1 MTACTE
7 RAWTIKNHPVMNQG
21 REMLKRIELAVDVFL
36 TAMVFVAVYAVK
48 RSWLAG
54 PFEGLTTTPNY
65 YLLLLLIIIIWYV
78 TLDFVN
84 IDYRYGAK
92 MTFPLVM
99 EIFKGVTL
107 GIVVLVVCMYIFKIT
122 DVSRLLIFLF
132 YVMDLIVL
140 ILARWLIDRLVASK
154 RRDGYFYRHILILGS
169 RTAAQELIQ
178 LVKNQKGS
186 TFKIVGCIELNRE
199 DVGKTVACEVQVIG
213 TLDDLRDILLNQVID
228 EVLITMPLNEIKNS
242 EWYLSFINTFG
253 ITVRIIPYWYI
264 RKFMT
269 IHAFHSVKI
278 EQFLSE
284 PALIISR
291 IQKNQDALAIKS
303 IMDYVLALFAL
314 IITSPLFV
322 IVPGL
327 IKLFSPGPVFY
338 KQIRSGQ
345 DGRKFPLFKF
355 RSMVMGAEEKQYT
368 LIELN
373 EADGPV
379 FKIKNDPRI
388 IPYMGRFLRKFGLD
402 ELPQFINVIRGEMSI
417 VGPRPPTP
425 DEVEKYELWQR
436 RRLSMKPGITC
447 IWQVQPGRNDIT
459 FNQWMDMDMDY
470 IDHWS
475 LWLDI
480 VLILKTIPA
489 MLIGHGR

>member
-1 MTACTE
+1 M
-7 RAWTIKNHPVMNQG
+7 V
-21 REMLKRIELAVDVFL
+21 KRIELAVDVFL
-36 TAMVFVAVYAVK
+36 TVMVFVAAHTAK
-48 RSWLAG
+48 QSWLAG
-54 PFEGLTTTPNY
+54 PFATTPDH
-65 YLLLLLIIIIWYV
+65 YLLLLMITIIWYI
-78 TLDFVN
+78 TLDIFN
-84 IDYRYGAK
+84 TDYHYGTK

-99 EIFKGVTL
+99 EIFKGVTTS
-107 GIVVLVVCMYIFKIT
+107 IVILVVGMYIFKIT
-122 DVSRLLIFLF
+122 DISRLLIFLF

-140 ILARWLIDRLVASK
+140 NLARWLLYRFIALKHSN
-154 RRDGYFYRHILILGS
+154 GYFHRYILILGS

-178 LVKNQKGS
+178 LVKNQKVS
-186 TFKIVGCIELNRE
+186 TIKIVGCIELNHE
-199 DVGKTVACEVQVIG
+199 AVGKTVSCGVKVIG
-213 TLDDLRDILLNQVID
+213 TLDDLRDILFNQVID

-269 IHAFHSVKI
+269 IHAFHSVKV

-291 IQKNQDALAIKS
+291 IQKNQDAMAIKS
-303 IMDYVLALFAL
+303 IMDYVLAIFAL

-322 IVPGL
+322 IIPCL

-345 DGRKFPLFKF
+345 DGRRFPLFKF
-355 RSMVMGAEEKQYT
+355 RSMATGAEEQQYT

-373 EADGPV
+373 EADGPA
-379 FKIKNDPRI
+379 FKIRNDPRI
-388 IPYMGRFLRKFGLD
+388 IPYVGKFIRKFGLD

-425 DEVEKYELWQR
+425 AEVEKYELWQR

-447 IWQVQPGRNDIT
+447 LWQVQPGRNDIT
-459 FNQWMDMDMDY
+459 FNQWMDMDMNY

-480 VLILKTIPA
+480 KLILRTIPA
-489 MLIGHGR
+489 ILIGHGR

>member
-1 MTACTE
+1 M
-7 RAWTIKNHPVMNQG
+7 
-21 REMLKRIELAVDVFL
+21 VDVVL
-36 TAMVFVAVYAVK
+36 TALVFVAVYAIK
-48 RSWLAG
+48 RSWLVG
-54 PFEGLTTTPNY
+54 PFEGLIQTPNY
-65 YLLLLLIIIIWYV
+65 FLLLLLIIIIWYV
-78 TLDFVN
+78 TFDFFN
-84 IDYRYGAK
+84 IEYRYGAK
-92 MTFPLVM
+92 ISFPLAM
-99 EIFKGVTL
+99 EIFKGITFST
-107 GIVVLVVCMYIFKIT
+107 GILVVSMYIFKIT

-132 YVMDLIVL
+132 YVADLAVL
-140 ILARWLIDRLVASK
+140 ISARWLIDHFVTSK
-154 RRDGYFYRHILILGS
+154 RRDGYFHRHILIVGS
-169 RTAAQELIQ
+169 RTAAQELID
-178 LVKNQKGS
+178 LVKKQKG
-186 TFKIVGCIELNRE
+186 TIIRIVGCIEVNRE
-199 DVGKTVACEVQVIG
+199 DVGKTVACEVKVIG
-213 TLDDLRDILLNQVID
+213 TLEDLRDLMLNTVID

-269 IHAFHSVKI
+269 IHAFHSIKV

-291 IQKNQDALAIKS
+291 IQKNQDALAIKA

-314 IITSPLFV
+314 IIFSPLFI
-322 IVPGL
+322 IVPCL

-338 KQIRSGQ
+338 KQLRSGQ

-355 RSMVMGAEEKQYT
+355 RSMVIGAEEQQYT

-379 FKIKNDPRI
+379 FKMKNDPRL
-388 IPYMGRFLRKFGLD
+388 IPYVGKFIRKFGLD
-402 ELPQFINVIRGEMSI
+402 EIPQFINVIRGEMSI

-425 DEVEKYELWQR
+425 AEVVKYELWQR

-447 IWQVQPGRNDIT
+447 IWQVQPERNDIT

-475 LWLDI
+475 LWLDV
-480 VLILKTIPA
+480 VLIFKTIPA
-489 MLIGHGR
+489 ILLGRGR

>member
-1 MTACTE
+1 MV
-7 RAWTIKNHPVMNQG
+7 R
-21 REMLKRIELAVDVFL
+21 RIELAVDVFL
-36 TAMVFVAVYAVK
+36 TSMVFVVVYAVK
-48 RSWLAG
+48 RSWLVG
-54 PFEGLTTTPNY
+54 PFEGLTTIPNY

-78 TLDFVN
+78 TLDFLHVE
-84 IDYRYGAK
+84 YRYGAI

-99 EIFKGVTL
+99 NLLKGVTL
-107 GIVVLVVCMYIFKIT
+107 STAILVVCMYIFKFT

-132 YVMDLIVL
+132 YLMDLIVL
-140 ILARWLIDRLVASK
+140 ILARWLIDRLIVSK
-154 RRDGYFYRHILILGS
+154 RKDHYFHRQILILGS
-169 RTAAQELIQ
+169 RDAAQELIQ
-178 LVKNQKGS
+178 IIKNQKES
-186 TFKIVGCIELNRE
+186 IIQVVGCIELSRE
-199 DVGKTVACEVQVIG
+199 DVGKTVACDVKVIG
-213 TLDDLRDILLNQVID
+213 TLDDLRDIMLNRVID

-269 IHAFHSVKI
+269 SHTFHFVKV

-284 PALIISR
+284 PALVISR
-291 IQKNQDALAIKS
+291 VQKNQDAMAIKS

-314 IITSPLFV
+314 IITFPLFV
-322 IVPGL
+322 IVPCL

-345 DGRKFPLFKF
+345 DGRKFPLYKF
-355 RSMVMGAEEKQYT
+355 RSMVIGAEEQQYT

-373 EADGPV
+373 EADGPA
-379 FKIKNDPRI
+379 FKIKKDPRI
-388 IPYMGRFLRKFGLD
+388 IPYIGKFLRKFGLD
-402 ELPQFINVIRGEMSI
+402 ELPQFLNVIRGEMSI

-425 DEVEKYELWQR
+425 AEVDKYELWQR

-447 IWQVQPGRNDIT
+447 IWQIQPGRNDIT

-475 LWLDI
+475 LRLDM

-489 MLIGHGR
+489 MLLGQGR

>member
-1 MTACTE
+1 MV
-7 RAWTIKNHPVMNQG
+7 R
-21 REMLKRIELAVDVFL
+21 RIELAVDVFL
-36 TAMVFVAVYAVK
+36 TSMVFVVVYAVK
-48 RSWLAG
+48 RSWLVG
-54 PFEGLTTTPNY
+54 PFEGLTTIPNY

-78 TLDFVN
+78 TLDFLHVE
-84 IDYRYGAK
+84 YRYGAI

-99 EIFKGVTL
+99 NLLKGVTL
-107 GIVVLVVCMYIFKIT
+107 STAILVVCMYIFKFT

-132 YVMDLIVL
+132 YLMDLIVL
-140 ILARWLIDRLVASK
+140 ILARWLIDRLIVSK
-154 RRDGYFYRHILILGS
+154 RKDHYFHRQILILGS
-169 RTAAQELIQ
+169 RDAAQELIQ
-178 LVKNQKGS
+178 IIKNQKES
-186 TFKIVGCIELNRE
+186 IIQVVGCIELSRE
-199 DVGKTVACEVQVIG
+199 DVGKTVACDVKVIG
-213 TLDDLRDILLNQVID
+213 TLDDLRDIMLNRVID

-269 IHAFHSVKI
+269 SHTFHFVKV

-284 PALIISR
+284 PALVISR
-291 IQKNQDALAIKS
+291 VQKNQDAMAIKS

-314 IITSPLFV
+314 IITFPLFV
-322 IVPGL
+322 IIPCL

-345 DGRKFPLFKF
+345 DGRKFPLYKF
-355 RSMVMGAEEKQYT
+355 RSMVIGAEEQQYT

-373 EADGPV
+373 EADGPA
-379 FKIKNDPRI
+379 FKIKKDPRI
-388 IPYMGRFLRKFGLD
+388 IPYIGKFLRKFGLD
-402 ELPQFINVIRGEMSI
+402 ELPQFLNVIRGEMSI

-425 DEVEKYELWQR
+425 AEVDKYELWQR

-447 IWQVQPGRNDIT
+447 IWQIQPGRNDIT

-475 LWLDI
+475 LRLDM

-489 MLIGHGR
+489 MLLGQGR

>member
-1 MTACTE
+1 MV
-7 RAWTIKNHPVMNQG
+7 HQD
-21 REMLKRIELAVDVFL
+21 REMVRRIELVADVFL
-36 TAMVFVAVYAVK
+36 TSMVFVVAYAVK
-48 RSWLAG
+48 RSGLAG
-54 PFEGLTTTPNY
+54 PFEGLTTVPNY

-78 TLDFVN
+78 TLDFLNVE
-84 IDYRYGAK
+84 YRYGAK

-99 EIFKGVTL
+99 QLFKGVTL
-107 GIVVLVVCMYIFKIT
+107 STAILVVCMYIFKFT

-132 YVMDLIVL
+132 YFMDLIVL
-140 ILARWLIDRLVASK
+140 ILARWLIDRLIVSK
-154 RRDGYFYRHILILGS
+154 RKDHYFHRHILILGS
-169 RTAAQELIQ
+169 RGAAQELIH
-178 LVKNQKGS
+178 LIKSQKDGLL
-186 TFKIVGCIELNRE
+186 KVVGCIELDRE
-199 DVGKTVACEVQVIG
+199 EIGKTVYSDVKIIG
-213 TLDDLRDILLNQVID
+213 TLDDLRDILLNRVID

-269 IHAFHSVKI
+269 SHAFHSVKV

-284 PALIISR
+284 PALVISR
-291 IQKNQDALAIKS
+291 VQKNQDAMAIKS
-303 IMDYVLALFAL
+303 IMDYVLALFVL

-322 IVPGL
+322 IVPCL

-345 DGRKFPLFKF
+345 DGRKFPLYKF
-355 RSMVMGAEEKQYT
+355 RTMVVGAEEQQYT

-373 EADGPV
+373 ESDGPA

-388 IPYMGRFLRKFGLD
+388 IPYIGKFLRKFGLD
-402 ELPQFINVIRGEMSI
+402 ELPQFLNVIRGEMSI

-425 DEVEKYELWQR
+425 AEVDKYELWQR

-447 IWQVQPGRNDIT
+447 IWQIQPGRNDIT

-475 LWLDI
+475 LRLDI
-480 VLILKTIPA
+480 ALILKTIPA
-489 MLIGHGR
+489 ILLGQGR

>member
-1 MTACTE
+1 M
-7 RAWTIKNHPVMNQG
+7 MNQD
-21 REMLKRIELAVDVFL
+21 REMVRRIELAVDVFL
-36 TAMVFVAVYAVK
+36 TAMVFVVVYAVK

-54 PFEGLTTTPNY
+54 PFEGLTTIPNY

-78 TLDFVN
+78 TLDFLHVE
-84 IDYRYGAK
+84 YRYGAK

-99 EIFKGVTL
+99 NLFKGVTL
-107 GIVVLVVCMYIFKIT
+107 SAAILVVCMYVFKFT

-132 YVMDLIVL
+132 YLMDLIVL
-140 ILARWLIDRLVASK
+140 ILARWLIDRLIVSK
-154 RRDGYFYRHILILGS
+154 RKDHYFHRQILILGS
-169 RTAAQELIQ
+169 RNAAQELIQ
-178 LVKNQKGS
+178 IIKNQKES
-186 TFKIVGCIELNRE
+186 IIKVVGCIELNRE
-199 DVGKTVACEVQVIG
+199 DVGKTVSCEVKVIG
-213 TLDDLRDILLNQVID
+213 TLDDLRDILLNRVID

-269 IHAFHSVKI
+269 SHTFHSVKV

-284 PALIISR
+284 PALVISR
-291 IQKNQDALAIKS
+291 VQKNQDAMAIKS

-314 IITSPLFV
+314 IITFPLFV
-322 IVPGL
+322 IVPCL

-345 DGRKFPLFKF
+345 DGRKFPLYKF
-355 RSMVMGAEEKQYT
+355 RSMVIGAEEQQYT

-373 EADGPV
+373 ESDGPA
-379 FKIKNDPRI
+379 FKIRKDPRI
-388 IPYMGRFLRKFGLD
+388 IPYIGKFLRKFGLD
-402 ELPQFINVIRGEMSI
+402 ELPQFLNVIRGEMSI

-425 DEVEKYELWQR
+425 AEVDKYELWQR

-447 IWQVQPGRNDIT
+447 IWQIQPGRNDIT

-475 LWLDI
+475 LRLDI

-489 MLIGHGR
+489 MLLGQGR

>member
-1 MTACTE
+1 
-7 RAWTIKNHPVMNQG
+7 MNQD
-21 REMLKRIELAVDVFL
+21 REMVKRIELAVDVFL

-48 RSWLAG
+48 RSLPADSLG
-54 PFEGLTTTPNY
+54 GLTTTPNY
-65 YLLLLLIIIIWYV
+65 YLLLLMIIVIWYV

-92 MTFPLVM
+92 MTLPLVM
-99 EIFKGVTL
+99 ELFKGVT
-107 GIVVLVVCMYIFKIT
+107 ISMAILVVCMYFFKIV

-132 YVMDLIVL
+132 YIIDLVVL
-140 ILARWLIDRLVASK
+140 NLARWAIDRLVASK
-154 RRDGYFYRHILILGS
+154 RRDSYFHRYVLILGS

-178 LVKNQKGS
+178 MVCNRNGGII
-186 TFKIVGCIELNRE
+186 KIVGCIEINRE
-199 DVGKTVACEVQVIG
+199 DVGKTVSCGVQVIG

-284 PALIISR
+284 PALIVSR
-291 IQKNQDALAIKS
+291 TQKNQDSLAIKS
-303 IMDYVLALFAL
+303 ILDYVLALFAL

-322 IVPGL
+322 IVPCL

-355 RSMVMGAEEKQYT
+355 RSMVIGAEEQQYT
-368 LIELN
+368 LIEMN
-373 EADGPV
+373 EADGPA
-379 FKIKNDPRI
+379 FKMKNDPRI
-388 IPYMGRFLRKFGLD
+388 IPYIGKFLRKFGLD
-402 ELPQFINVIRGEMSI
+402 EVPQFINVIRGEMSI

-425 DEVEKYELWQR
+425 AEVEKYELWQR

-475 LWLDI
+475 LRLDLEI
-480 VLILKTIPA
+480 ILKTIPA
-489 MLIGHGR
+489 ILLGRGR

>member
-1 MTACTE
+1 M
-7 RAWTIKNHPVMNQG
+7 MNQD
-21 REMLKRIELAVDVFL
+21 REMVRRIELAVDVFL
-36 TAMVFVAVYAVK
+36 TSMVFVVVYAVK
-48 RSWLAG
+48 RSWLVG
-54 PFEGLTTTPNY
+54 PFEGLTTIPNY

-78 TLDFVN
+78 TLDFLHVE
-84 IDYRYGAK
+84 YRYGAI

-99 EIFKGVTL
+99 NLLKGVTL
-107 GIVVLVVCMYIFKIT
+107 STAILVVCMYIFKFT

-132 YVMDLIVL
+132 YLMDLIVL
-140 ILARWLIDRLVASK
+140 ILARWLIDRLIVSK
-154 RRDGYFYRHILILGS
+154 RKDHYFHRQILILGS
-169 RTAAQELIQ
+169 RDAAQELIQ
-178 LVKNQKGS
+178 IIKNQKES
-186 TFKIVGCIELNRE
+186 IIQVVGCIELSRE
-199 DVGKTVACEVQVIG
+199 DVGKTVACDVKVIG
-213 TLDDLRDILLNQVID
+213 TLDDLRDIMLNRVID

-269 IHAFHSVKI
+269 SHTFHFVKV

-284 PALIISR
+284 PALVISR
-291 IQKNQDALAIKS
+291 VQKNQDAMAIKS

-314 IITSPLFV
+314 IITFPLFV
-322 IVPGL
+322 IIPCL

-345 DGRKFPLFKF
+345 DGRKFPLYKF
-355 RSMVMGAEEKQYT
+355 RSMVIGAEEQQYT

-373 EADGPV
+373 EADGPA
-379 FKIKNDPRI
+379 FKIKKDPRI
-388 IPYMGRFLRKFGLD
+388 IPYIGKFLRKFGLD
-402 ELPQFINVIRGEMSI
+402 ELPQFLNVIRGEMSI

-425 DEVEKYELWQR
+425 AEVDKYELWQR

-447 IWQVQPGRNDIT
+447 IWQIQPGRNDIT

-475 LWLDI
+475 LRLDM

-489 MLIGHGR
+489 MLLGQGR

>member
-1 MTACTE
+1 M
-7 RAWTIKNHPVMNQG
+7 MNQD
-21 REMLKRIELAVDVFL
+21 REMVRRIELAVDVFL
-36 TAMVFVAVYAVK
+36 TSMVFVVVYAVK
-48 RSWLAG
+48 RSWLVG
-54 PFEGLTTTPNY
+54 PFEGLTTIPNY

-78 TLDFVN
+78 TLDFLHVE
-84 IDYRYGAK
+84 YRYGAI

-99 EIFKGVTL
+99 NLLKGVTL
-107 GIVVLVVCMYIFKIT
+107 STAILVVCMYIFKFT

-132 YVMDLIVL
+132 YLMDLIVL
-140 ILARWLIDRLVASK
+140 ILARWLIDRLIVSK
-154 RRDGYFYRHILILGS
+154 RKDHYFHRQILILGS
-169 RTAAQELIQ
+169 RDAAQELIQ
-178 LVKNQKGS
+178 IIKNQKES
-186 TFKIVGCIELNRE
+186 IIQVVGCIELSRE
-199 DVGKTVACEVQVIG
+199 DVGKTVACDVKVIG
-213 TLDDLRDILLNQVID
+213 TLDDLRDIMLNRVID

-269 IHAFHSVKI
+269 SHTFHFVKV

-284 PALIISR
+284 PALVISR
-291 IQKNQDALAIKS
+291 GQKNQDAMAIKS

-314 IITSPLFV
+314 IITFPLFV
-322 IVPGL
+322 IVPCL

-345 DGRKFPLFKF
+345 DGRKFPLYKF
-355 RSMVMGAEEKQYT
+355 RSMVIGAEEQQYT

-373 EADGPV
+373 EADGPA
-379 FKIKNDPRI
+379 FKIKKDPRI
-388 IPYMGRFLRKFGLD
+388 IPYIGKFLRKFGLD
-402 ELPQFINVIRGEMSI
+402 ELPQFLNVIRGEMSI

-425 DEVEKYELWQR
+425 AEVDKYELWQR

-447 IWQVQPGRNDIT
+447 IWQIQPGRNDIT

-475 LWLDI
+475 LRLDM

-489 MLIGHGR
+489 MLLGQGR

>member
-1 MTACTE
+1 MTDCIE
-7 RAWTIKNHPVMNQG
+7 RAWTIEKYPMNQDSELM
-21 REMLKRIELAVDVFL
+21 RRIELTADVFL
-36 TAMVFVAVYAVK
+36 TSMVFIAVYAVK
-48 RSWLAG
+48 RSSLVG

-65 YLLLLLIIIIWYV
+65 YLLLLMIIIIWYV
-78 TLDFVN
+78 TLDYVK

-92 MTFPLVM
+92 MTFPMVVEL
-99 EIFKGVTL
+99 FKGVT
-107 GIVVLVVCMYIFKIT
+107 ISTAILVVCMYIFKIT

-132 YVMDLIVL
+132 YITDLIVL
-140 ILARWLIDRLVASK
+140 NLARWLIDRLVASK
-154 RRDGYFYRHILILGS
+154 RRNGYFQRHILILGS

-186 TFKIVGCIELNRE
+186 IIKIVGCIELNRE
-199 DVGKTVACEVQVIG
+199 DVGKTVSCEVKVIG

-269 IHAFHSVKI
+269 IHAFHSVKV

-322 IVPGL
+322 ILPCL

-355 RSMVMGAEEKQYT
+355 RSMAMGAEEQQYT

-373 EADGPV
+373 EADGPA
-379 FKIKNDPRI
+379 FKMKNDPRI
-388 IPYMGRFLRKFGLD
+388 IPYVGKFLRKFGLD

-425 DEVEKYELWQR
+425 AEVEKYELWQR

-459 FNQWMDMDMDY
+459 FHQWMDMDMDY

-475 LWLDI
+475 LGLDI
-480 VLILKTIPA
+480 ALIFKTIPA
-489 MLIGHGR
+489 ILLGSGR

>member
-1 MTACTE
+1 M
-7 RAWTIKNHPVMNQG
+7 MNQD
-21 REMLKRIELAVDVFL
+21 REMVRRIELAVDVFL
-36 TAMVFVAVYAVK
+36 TSMVFVVVYAVK
-48 RSWLAG
+48 RSWLVG
-54 PFEGLTTTPNY
+54 PFEGLTTIPNY

-78 TLDFVN
+78 TLDFLHVE
-84 IDYRYGAK
+84 YRYGAI

-99 EIFKGVTL
+99 NLLKGVTL
-107 GIVVLVVCMYIFKIT
+107 STAILVVCMYIFKFT

-132 YVMDLIVL
+132 YLMDLIVL
-140 ILARWLIDRLVASK
+140 ILARWLIDRLIVSK
-154 RRDGYFYRHILILGS
+154 RKDHYFHRQILILGS
-169 RTAAQELIQ
+169 RDAAQELIQ
-178 LVKNQKGS
+178 IIKNQKES
-186 TFKIVGCIELNRE
+186 IIQVVGCIELSRE
-199 DVGKTVACEVQVIG
+199 DVGKTVACDVKVIG
-213 TLDDLRDILLNQVID
+213 TLDDLRDIMLNRVID

-269 IHAFHSVKI
+269 SHTFHFVKV

-284 PALIISR
+284 PALVISR
-291 IQKNQDALAIKS
+291 VQKNQDAMAIKS

-314 IITSPLFV
+314 IITFPLFV
-322 IVPGL
+322 IVPCL

-345 DGRKFPLFKF
+345 DGRKFPLYKF
-355 RSMVMGAEEKQYT
+355 RSMVIGAEEQQYT

-373 EADGPV
+373 EADGPA
-379 FKIKNDPRI
+379 FKIKKDPRI
-388 IPYMGRFLRKFGLD
+388 IPYIGKFLRKFGLD
-402 ELPQFINVIRGEMSI
+402 ELPQFLNVIRGEMSI

-425 DEVEKYELWQR
+425 AEVDKYELWQR

-447 IWQVQPGRNDIT
+447 IWQIQPGRNDIT

-475 LWLDI
+475 LRLDM

-489 MLIGHGR
+489 MLLGQGR

>member
-1 MTACTE
+1 MV
-7 RAWTIKNHPVMNQG
+7 R
-21 REMLKRIELAVDVFL
+21 RIELTVDVFL
-36 TAMVFVAVYAVK
+36 TSMVFVVAYAIK

-54 PFEGLTTTPNY
+54 PFEGLTTVPNY

-78 TLDFVN
+78 TLDVFSS
-84 IDYRYGAK
+84 DYRYGAK

-99 EIFKGVTL
+99 NLLKGVT
-107 GIVVLVVCMYIFKIT
+107 ISTAILVVCMYIFKIT

-132 YVMDLIVL
+132 YLMDLIVL
-140 ILARWLIDRLVASK
+140 ILARWLIDRLIVSK
-154 RRDGYFYRHILILGS
+154 RKDHYFHRQILILGS
-169 RTAAQELIQ
+169 RNAAQELIQ
-178 LVKNQKGS
+178 IIKKQQES
-186 TFKIVGCIELNRE
+186 TIRVVGCIELNRE
-199 DVGKTVACEVQVIG
+199 DVGKTVACEVKVIG
-213 TLDDLRDILLNQVID
+213 TLEDLRDILINRVID

-269 IHAFHSVKI
+269 SHTFHSVKV

-284 PALIISR
+284 PALVISR
-291 IQKNQDALAIKS
+291 VQKNQDAMAIKS

-314 IITSPLFV
+314 IITFPLFV
-322 IVPGL
+322 IVPCL

-345 DGRKFPLFKF
+345 DGRKFPLYKF
-355 RSMVMGAEEKQYT
+355 RSMVVGAEEQQYT

-373 EADGPV
+373 EADGPA
-379 FKIKNDPRI
+379 FKIRKDPRI
-388 IPYMGRFLRKFGLD
+388 IPYIGKFLRKFGLD

-417 VGPRPPTP
+417 VGPRPPTTA
-425 DEVEKYELWQR
+425 EVDKYELWQR

-447 IWQVQPGRNDIT
+447 IWQIQPGRNDIT

-475 LWLDI
+475 LRLDMA
-480 VLILKTIPA
+480 LLLKTIPA
-489 MLIGHGR
+489 ILLGQGR

>member
-1 MTACTE
+1 M
-7 RAWTIKNHPVMNQG
+7 MNQG
-21 REMLKRIELAVDVFL
+21 REMLKRIELAADVFL
-36 TAMVFVAVYAVK
+36 TAMVFIAVYAIK
-48 RSWLAG
+48 QSWLAG
-54 PFEGLTTTPNY
+54 PFAGLTTAPNY
-65 YLLLLLIIIIWYV
+65 YILLLMIILIWYV

-92 MTFPLVM
+92 MTFPQVM

-107 GIVVLVVCMYIFKIT
+107 SVAVLVVCMYIFKIT
-122 DVSRLLIFLF
+122 EVSRLLIFLF
-132 YVMDLIVL
+132 YVLDLIVL
-140 ILARWLIDRLVASK
+140 ILARWLIDRFVASK
-154 RRDGYFYRHILILGS
+154 RREDYFYRHILILGS

-178 LVKNQKGS
+178 MVCNQKES
-186 TFKIVGCIELNRE
+186 TIKIVGCIELNRE
-199 DVGKTVACEVQVIG
+199 EVGKIVACEVKVIG
-213 TLDDLRDILLNQVID
+213 TLDDLRDILLNRVID

-253 ITVRIIPYWYI
+253 IIVRIIPYWYI

-269 IHAFHSVKI
+269 IHAFHSVRV

-303 IMDYVLALFAL
+303 IMDYLLALFTLVVTA
-314 IITSPLFV
+314 PLFV
-322 IVPGL
+322 IIPCL
-327 IKLFSPGPVFY
+327 IKIFSPGPVFY

-355 RSMVMGAEEKQYT
+355 RSMSTGAEEQQYT
-368 LIELN
+368 LIEMN
-373 EADGPV
+373 EADGPA
-379 FKIKNDPRI
+379 FKIRNDPRI
-388 IPYMGRFLRKFGLD
+388 IPYVGKFLRKFGLD

-425 DEVEKYELWQR
+425 AEVEKYELWQR

-475 LWLDI
+475 LWLD
-480 VLILKTIPA
+480 VKLIFKTIPA
-489 MLIGHGR
+489 ILLGRGR

>member
-1 MTACTE
+1 M
-7 RAWTIKNHPVMNQG
+7 V
-21 REMLKRIELAVDVFL
+21 KRVELVVDVFL
-36 TAMVFVAVYAVK
+36 TAMVFMLVSTIK
-48 RSWLAG
+48 QRLLG
-54 PFEGLTTTPNY
+54 DTFGGLGATPSY
-65 YLLLLLIIIIWYV
+65 YSILLLITVIWYI

-84 IDYRYGAK
+84 ADYRYGVK
-92 MTFPLVM
+92 MTFALVM
-99 EIFKGVTL
+99 EIVKGVTISI
-107 GIVVLVVCMYIFKIT
+107 GILLVCLYFFKIT
-122 DVSRLLIFLF
+122 DVSRLLILSF
-132 YVMDLIVL
+132 YIVDLIVL
-140 ILARWLIDRLVASK
+140 NLARWLIDRLVASK
-154 RRDGYFYRHILILGS
+154 RREGYFFRHILILGS
-169 RTAAQELIQ
+169 KTAAQELIQ
-178 LVKNQKGS
+178 LISNQKGS
-186 TFKIVGCIELNRE
+186 SIKIVGCVELDRE
-199 DVGKTVACEVQVIG
+199 DVGKTVTCGVNVIG
-213 TLDDLRDILLNQVID
+213 TLDDLKDILQNQVID

-269 IHAFHSVKI
+269 IHAFHSVKV

-303 IMDYVLALFAL
+303 IMDYVLALVAL
-314 IITSPLFV
+314 IITAPLFV
-322 IVPGL
+322 MVPLL

-345 DGRKFPLFKF
+345 DGRKFPLYKF
-355 RSMVMGAEEKQYT
+355 RTMVIGAEEQQYT

-373 EADGPV
+373 EADGPA
-379 FKIKNDPRI
+379 FKMKRDPRI
-388 IPYMGRFLRKFGLD
+388 IPYIGRALRKFGLD
-402 ELPQFINVIRGEMSI
+402 EVPQFINVIRGEMSI

-425 DEVEKYELWQR
+425 AEVEKYELWQR

-447 IWQVQPGRNDIT
+447 IWQVQPERNDIT

-480 VLILKTIPA
+480 ILILKTIPA
-489 MLIGHGR
+489 ILIGHGR

>member
-1 MTACTE
+1 MTACIE
-7 RAWTIKNHPVMNQG
+7 RACNIENYPIMNQD
-21 REMLKRIELAVDVFL
+21 RQMLKRIELAADVFL
-36 TAMVFVAVYAVK
+36 TAMVFIAVYAVK

-54 PFEGLTTTPNY
+54 PFEGLIETPNY
-65 YLLLLLIIIIWYV
+65 SLLMLMIIIIWYV

-99 EIFKGVTL
+99 EIFKGVTVS
-107 GIVVLVVCMYIFKIT
+107 IAVLVVCMYIFKIT

-132 YVMDLIVL
+132 YIMDLIVL
-140 ILARWLIDRLVASK
+140 NLARWLIDRLVASK
-154 RRDGYFYRHILILGS
+154 RREGYFHRNILILGS
-169 RTAAQELIQ
+169 RTAAQELID
-178 LVKNQKGS
+178 LVKKQKG
-186 TFKIVGCIELNRE
+186 TIIRIVGCIEINSE
-199 DVGKTVACEVQVIG
+199 DVGKTVSCKVKVIG

-242 EWYLSFINTFG
+242 EWSLSFINTFG

-269 IHAFHSVKI
+269 IHAFHSVKV

-303 IMDYVLALFAL
+303 IIDYVLALFAL

-322 IVPGL
+322 ILPCL

-355 RSMVMGAEEKQYT
+355 RSMVMGAEEQQYT

-373 EADGPV
+373 EADGPA
-379 FKIKNDPRI
+379 FKMKDDPRI
-388 IPYMGRFLRKFGLD
+388 IPYIGKFLRKFSLD
-402 ELPQFINVIRGEMSI
+402 ELPQFINVVRGEMSI

-425 DEVEKYELWQR
+425 AEVEKYELWQR
-436 RRLSMKPGITC
+436 RRLSMKPGMTC
-447 IWQVQPGRNDIT
+447 IWQVQPSRNDLT

-489 MLIGHGR
+489 ILIGHGR

>member
-1 MTACTE
+1 M
-7 RAWTIKNHPVMNQG
+7 V
-21 REMLKRIELAVDVFL
+21 KRIELLVDVFL
-36 TAMVFVAVYAVK
+36 TVMVFAFVSALKQRLTGDAF
-48 RSWLAG
+48 G
-54 PFEGLTTTPNY
+54 GLGAASHY
-65 YLLLLLIIIIWYV
+65 YSMLLMIVIIWYI

-84 IDYRYGAK
+84 LDYRYGVK
-92 MTFPLVM
+92 MTLPLVM
-99 EIFKGVTL
+99 EIFKGVT
-107 GIVVLVVCMYIFKIT
+107 ISIAVLVFCMYIFKIT

-132 YVMDLIVL
+132 YVLDLFVL
-140 ILARWLIDRLVASK
+140 NLARWLIDRLVASK
-154 RRDGYFYRHILILGS
+154 RRDGYFNRHILIMGS
-169 RTAAQELIQ
+169 KTAAQELIQ
-178 LVKNQKGS
+178 LVSNQKGS
-186 TFKIVGCIELNRE
+186 TIRIVGCIELNRE
-199 DVGKTVACEVQVIG
+199 DVGKTVTCGVQVIG
-213 TLDDLRDILLNQVID
+213 TLDDLRDILQNQVID

-264 RKFMT
+264 RKFMM
-269 IHAFHSVKI
+269 IHSFHSVKV

-291 IQKNQDALAIKS
+291 MQKNQDALAIKA

-314 IITSPLFV
+314 TLTSPLFV
-322 IVPGL
+322 IIPCL

-355 RSMVMGAEEKQYT
+355 RSMIMGAEEQQYT

-373 EADGPV
+373 EADGPA
-379 FKIKNDPRI
+379 FKMKNDPRI
-388 IPYMGRFLRKFGLD
+388 IPYVGRFLRKFGLD
-402 ELPQFINVIRGEMSI
+402 EIPQFINVIRGEMSI

-425 DEVEKYELWQR
+425 AEVQKYELWQR

-459 FNQWMDMDMDY
+459 FSQWMDMDMDY

-480 VLILKTIPA
+480 VLIVKTIPA
-489 MLIGHGR
+489 ILVGHGR

>member
-1 MTACTE
+1 MV
-7 RAWTIKNHPVMNQG
+7 R
-21 REMLKRIELAVDVFL
+21 RIELAVDVFL
-36 TAMVFVAVYAVK
+36 TAMVFVVVYAVK

-54 PFEGLTTTPNY
+54 PFEGLTTIPNY
-65 YLLLLLIIIIWYV
+65 YLLLMMIIIIWYV
-78 TLDFVN
+78 ILDFLNVE
-84 IDYRYGAK
+84 YRYGAK

-99 EIFKGVTL
+99 NLFKGVT
-107 GIVVLVVCMYIFKIT
+107 ISTAILVVCMYIFKFT

-132 YVMDLIVL
+132 YLLDLIVL
-140 ILARWLIDRLVASK
+140 NLARWLIDRLIVS
-154 RRDGYFYRHILILGS
+154 RRKDHYFHRQILILGS
-169 RTAAQELIQ
+169 RGAAQELIQ
-178 LVKNQKGS
+178 LIKNQKDS
-186 TFKIVGCIELNRE
+186 IIKVVGCIELDRE
-199 DVGKTVACEVQVIG
+199 EVGKTVSCEVKVIG
-213 TLDDLRDILLNQVID
+213 TLDDLRDILLNRVID

-269 IHAFHSVKI
+269 SHVFHSVKV

-284 PALIISR
+284 PALVISR
-291 IQKNQDALAIKS
+291 VQKNQDAMAIKS
-303 IMDYVLALFAL
+303 IMDYVLALFVL
-314 IITSPLFV
+314 IITFPLFV
-322 IVPGL
+322 IVPCL
-327 IKLFSPGPVFY
+327 IKLFSLGPVFY

-345 DGRKFPLFKF
+345 DGRKFPLYKF
-355 RSMVMGAEEKQYT
+355 RTMVIGAEEQQYT

-373 EADGPV
+373 EADGPA

-388 IPYMGRFLRKFGLD
+388 IPYIGKFLRKFGLD
-402 ELPQFINVIRGEMSI
+402 ELPQFLNVIRGEMSI

-425 DEVEKYELWQR
+425 AEVDKYELWQR

-447 IWQVQPGRNDIT
+447 IWQIKPGRNDIT

-489 MLIGHGR
+489 MLLGHGR

>member
-1 MTACTE
+1 M
-7 RAWTIKNHPVMNQG
+7 
-21 REMLKRIELAVDVFL
+21 KRIELAADVFL
-36 TAMVFVAVYAVK
+36 TAMVFVAMYAVK
-48 RSWLAG
+48 RCLPADFLG
-54 PFEGLTTTPNY
+54 GLTTTPNY
-65 YLLLLLIIIIWYV
+65 YLLLLLIIVTWYV
-78 TLDFVN
+78 ILDFVN
-84 IDYRYGAK
+84 VDYRYGAK
-92 MTFPLVM
+92 MTFSLLM
-99 EIFKGVTL
+99 ELFKGVT
-107 GIVVLVVCMYIFKIT
+107 ISIAVLVVLMYIFKIT

-132 YVMDLIVL
+132 YVMDIIVL
-140 ILARWLIDRLVASK
+140 ILARWAIDRLVTSK
-154 RRDGYFYRHILILGS
+154 RREGYFHRYILILGS
-169 RTAAQELIQ
+169 RTAAHELIQ
-178 LVKNQKGS
+178 MVKNQKGS
-186 TFKIVGCIELNRE
+186 TIKIVGCIELNRE
-199 DVGKTVACEVQVIG
+199 DVGKTVSCDVKVIG

-269 IHAFHSVKI
+269 IHAFHSVKV

-303 IMDYVLALFAL
+303 LMDYVLALFAL

-322 IVPGL
+322 IVPCL

-345 DGRKFPLFKF
+345 DGRQFPLFKF
-355 RSMVMGAEEKQYT
+355 RSMVIGAEEQQYT

-373 EADGPV
+373 EADGPA
-379 FKIKNDPRI
+379 FKIKKDPRI
-388 IPYMGRFLRKFGLD
+388 IPYIGRLLRKFGID
-402 ELPQFINVIRGEMSI
+402 EIPQFINVIRGEMSI

-425 DEVEKYELWQR
+425 AEVEKYELWQR

-447 IWQVQPGRNDIT
+447 IWQIQPGRNDIT
-459 FNQWMDMDMDY
+459 FNQWMDMDMNY

-480 VLILKTIPA
+480 RIIFKTIPA
-489 MLIGHGR
+489 MLLGSGR